1 MNPNYEVHL
10 DFYFLLLY
18 FLLYVDYTLL
28 LKLINKK
35 KHCFMINNQV
45 TVHKNAYLF
54 EVNHLKDGYKR

>member
-35 KHCFMINNQV
+35 NIV
-45 TVHKNAYLF
+45 L
-54 EVNHLKDGYKR
+54 